1 MARGKRLVVV
11 GGVAAGMS
19 AASRARRL
27 DPDLGIEVFERSG
40 FVSYGS
46 CGLPYFISGMVREA
60 GELVVY
66 TPEFFQRKRNIAVHV
81 KHEVTAIHPDDRYL
95 EVRDLVTGRER
106 QVEFDTLI
114 LATGA
119 RPVKPPI
126 PGLDLEGVYFLRLVE
141 DGMAIRERARA
152 LVAQG
157 RRHAVIIGGGYV
169 GLEMAEALTATGMEV
184 AIVERLPQVMPNVDP
199 EMAALIHDELRRHGV
214 ALYLGEEARGVLG
227 EGGRV
232 RALETSARTLPA
244 DLVLV
249 AVGVR
254 PNSELAAAAG
264 IELGA
269 GRAIRVDEHMRTS
282 HPAVYAAGDCADTV
296 HRLTGERVYVPLGT
310 TANKQGRV
318 AGENAAGGS
327 ARFPGVLGTA
337 IAKVF
342 DLGVAR
348 TGLTLREAK
357 VAGLQAE
364 ATTIRHGSRAH
375 YYPGSG
381 QLHVRLVYGEDHR
394 LLGAQMVGPVDA
406 VLRIDTLVAAIDAGM
421 TVEQL
426 YDLDLAYAPP
436 FAPVWDPVLIAARQA
451 VQALQEPTAG

>member
-1 MARGKRLVVV
+1 MSRRKRLVVV

-27 DPDLGIEVFERSG
+27 DPDLEIEVFERSG

-46 CGLPYFISGMVREA
+46 CGLPYFVGGLIREPS
-60 GELVVY
+60 ELVIY
-66 TPEFFQRKRNIAVHV
+66 TPQFFRQKRDIAVHV
-81 KHEVTAIHPDDRYL
+81 QHEVTAIHPDEHYL
-95 EVRDLVTGRER
+95 EVRDLVTGRQR

-119 RPVKPPI
+119 RPVEPPI
-126 PGLDLEGVYFLRLVE
+126 PGLDLKGVHFLRLIE
-141 DGMAIRERARA
+141 DGIAVREHARA

-157 RRHAVIIGGGYV
+157 RRKAVVVGGGYI
-169 GLEMAEALTATGMEV
+169 GLEMAEALVSVGMEV
-184 AIVERLPQVMPNVDP
+184 AIVERLPQVMPNLDP
-199 EMAALIHDELRRHGV
+199 EMAELVHDELRRHGV
-214 ALYLGEEARGVLG
+214 ALYLGEGARAVLG
-227 EGGRV
+227 DGGRV
-232 RALETSARTLPA
+232 RALDTDARTLPA

-254 PNSELAAAAG
+254 PNSELAKAAG

-269 GRAIRVDEHMRTS
+269 GRAIKVDEFMRTS

-296 HRLTGERVYVPLGT
+296 HRVSGRRAYIPLGT

-318 AGENAAGGS
+318 AGENAAGGH

-337 IAKVF
+337 IVKVF

-348 TGLTLREAK
+348 TGLTAREA
-357 VAGLQAE
+357 VLAGLEAA

-375 YYPGSG
+375 YYPGADK
-381 QLHVRLVYGEDHR
+381 LHVRLVHGPDGR
-394 LLGAQMVGPVDA
+394 LLGAQMAGPVDA
-406 VLRIDTLVAAIDAGM
+406 VLRIDTLVAALHAGM
-421 TVEQL
+421 TVDQL
-426 YDLDLAYAPP
+426 YELDLAYAPP

-451 VQALQEPTAG
+451 MNAIRGVSD